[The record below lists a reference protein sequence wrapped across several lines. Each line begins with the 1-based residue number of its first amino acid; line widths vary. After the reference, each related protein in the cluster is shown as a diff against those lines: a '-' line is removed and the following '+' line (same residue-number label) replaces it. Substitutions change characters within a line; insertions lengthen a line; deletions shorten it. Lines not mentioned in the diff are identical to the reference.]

1 MPATFENMAITILK
15 EPSGIYPA
23 YNDSFIEFTSSLAG
37 NNRAEVTASPASLFP
52 NVFTLFPSP
61 EGKYLFN
68 LKEVVKTVLNQ
79 GGFNDANFFSNAYFK
94 SISGLYLLQSITVE
108 VFSEGSSET
117 FSKNYEFFKSV
128 KQIDEVIFSNPFQL
142 LNKSRNGVD
151 FYLTYFEGFPFHF
164 DIQRVIASAGKE
176 ITIKNKNTGLV
187 SAAMNPDF
195 TGAFRF
201 NVDRSNS
208 ENWTSGG
215 FLPLTNGL
223 NNLEIYEDGEFRTN
237 VFLKK
242 KKPCSGI
249 YLKWFNS
256 EGGFSHWLFNEY
268 GVEKVKGK
276 DLDLIHS
283 NTFANVGSF
292 DSGFKSIG
300 KEASRT
306 LRVKTRCDQNET
318 RELKSLFYSPLIQLY
333 TSRTP
338 NEAGVFID
346 VRVEEVFELKEKN
359 GNQEFILNLELPQL
373 ITARL

>member
-1 MPATFENMAITILK
+1 MAITITK
-15 EPSGIYPA
+15 EPSGIYPG

-37 NNRAEVTASPASLFP
+37 NNRAEVTVAPASLFP
-52 NVFTLFPSP
+52 NVFSLFPNP

-68 LKEVVKTVLNQ
+68 LKEAVKAQLNE
-79 GGFNDANFFSNAYFK
+79 GGFNDSNFFSNAYFK
-94 SISGLYLLQSITVE
+94 SISGLYLFQSISVE
-108 VFSEGSSET
+108 VFSEGSSEV

-128 KQIDEVIFSNPFQL
+128 KQVDEVVFPNPFQL
-142 LNKSRNGVD
+142 LNKSVNGVD
-151 FYLTYFEGFPFHF
+151 YHLTYFEGFPFHF

-176 ITIKNKNTGLV
+176 ITVKNKNTGLV
-187 SAAMNPDF
+187 SAGMKPDF

-256 EGGFSHWLFNEY
+256 EGGFSHWLFDEY
-268 GVEKVKGK
+268 GTETVKGK
-276 DLDLIHS
+276 DLDLISS
-283 NTFANVGSF
+283 NNFANVGTF

-300 KEASRT
+300 KKASRT
-306 LRVKTRCDQNET
+306 LRVKTRCDKHEA
-318 RELKSLFYSPLIQLY
+318 RELKSLFYSPLIQIY
-333 TSRTP
+333 SSRTP

-346 VRVEEVFELKEKN
+346 VQVEEVFKMKDKSD
-359 GNQEFILNLELPQL
+359 NQEIVLNVELPRI
-373 ITARL
+373 ITATL